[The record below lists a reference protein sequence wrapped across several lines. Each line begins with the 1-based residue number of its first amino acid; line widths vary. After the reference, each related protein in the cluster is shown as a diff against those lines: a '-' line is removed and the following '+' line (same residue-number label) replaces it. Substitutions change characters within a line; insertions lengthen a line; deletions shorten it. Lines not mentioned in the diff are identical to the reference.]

1 MTLQILL
8 HFIETI
14 KRKTINSLLY
24 VLILGITVPL
34 MTLRTK
40 IMIILTPDDDDTL
53 DAVDATS
60 DNADDADDD
69 I

>member
-60 DNADDADDD
+60 DNADDADD